1 MSVQGVN
8 NYLLTDD
15 VIAKEGLRLLK
26 NSLVAAK
33 LVNRT
38 YEKTFAKVGDTISIK
53 KPFRTKTANGRTL
66 VKQPMID
73 QTIPLQIDNH
83 KHFGLEITQR
93 DRTLTLTQFSERYLK
108 SGIAQMAND
117 IDKSIFDKMAV
128 QGFFTN
134 AVAGTQIGTK
144 DFLLAKAHQTMVGV
158 PDDSMR
164 RAAMNLMD
172 MAELSDATSKLFNE
186 KIVKESIEKGY
197 MGGFGGYDI
206 FESANISN
214 YKPSAGWSGT
224 PAIKGANQ
232 TGDKLVVDGFGT
244 DEVKLTKGD
253 LFTIEG
259 VYEVNPM
266 TRQSTGRLQV
276 FVVTEDTADI
286 ATGETQI
293 SISPSIND
301 GSLTVTDAEGNTV
314 STSAYQNVTNKPA
327 DNALLTVV
335 GTADNAYRQSF
346 LFHKDAVTLA
356 MVDLEL
362 PQSATVKARVRDE
375 ESGLSMSMTG
385 GYDIVNHTEITRI
398 DCIWGTK
405 VVYPELL
412 YRMLSAKA

>member
-1 MSVQGVN
+1 MSVQGVKN
-8 NYLLTDD
+8 QFLTDD

-38 YEKTFAKVGDTISIK
+38 YESTFAKVGDTISIK
-53 KPFRTKTANGRTL
+53 KPFRTKTADGRTL

-73 QTIPLQIDNH
+73 QTIPLKIDNH
-83 KHFGLEITQR
+83 KHFGLEVNQR
-93 DRTLTLTQFSERYLK
+93 DRTLSLEQFSERYLK

-117 IDKSIFDKMAV
+117 IDKSIFDKMSA

-164 RAAMNLMD
+164 RAAINLMD
-172 MAELSDATSKLFNE
+172 AAELSDATSKLFNE
-186 KIVKESIEKGY
+186 KIVKDSIEKGY
-197 MGGFGGYDI
+197 TGAFAGYDI
-206 FESANISN
+206 FESANIGN
-214 YKPSAGWSGT
+214 YEVSSAWAGT
-224 PAIKGANQ
+224 PAVKGAKQVGNKI
-232 TGDKLVVDGFGT
+232 TVDGFGT
-244 DEVKLTKGD
+244 DGVKVKKGD
-253 LFTIEG
+253 LFSIAG

-266 TRQSTGRLQV
+266 TRQTTGKLQV
-276 FVVTEDTADI
+276 FVVTEDTIDI
-286 ATGETQI
+286 ASGEVEI

-301 GSLTVTDAEGNTV
+301 GSLTVTDNEGNTL
-314 STSAYQNVTNKPA
+314 STSAYQNVTNAPA

-335 GTADNAYRQSF
+335 GTAENAYRQSF

-362 PQSATVKARVRDE
+362 PQSATVKARVRCED
-375 ESGLSMSMTG
+375 SGLSMSMTG
-385 GYDIVNHTEITRI
+385 AYDIVSHSEITRI

-412 YRMLSAKA
+412 YRLISAKA

>member
-1 MSVQGVN
+1 MSLQGVN
-8 NYLLTDD
+8 NAFLTDD

-66 VKQPMID
+66 VKQPMVD
-73 QTIPLQIDNH
+73 QTIPLVIDNH

-108 SGIAQMAND
+108 SGIAQLGND
-117 IDKSIFDKMAV
+117 IDKSIFDKMAA

-134 AVAGTQIGTK
+134 AVAGTQITTK
-144 DFLLAKAHQTMVGV
+144 SFLLAKAHQAMVGV
-158 PDDSMR
+158 PDDGMR

-197 MGGFGGYDI
+197 MGAFGGYDM

-214 YKPSAGWSGT
+214 YKVGTGWTGT
-224 PAIKGANQ
+224 ILIKGANQ
-232 TGDKLVVDGFGT
+232 TGGTLVMDGFGANDT
-244 DEVKLTKGD
+244 ILKKGD
-253 LFTIEG
+253 IFNVAG

-266 TRQSTGRLQV
+266 TRESTGRLQA
-276 FVVTEDTADI
+276 FVVTADVTI
-286 ATGETQI
+286 SGNQASV

-301 GSLTVTDAEGNTV
+301 GSLTTVDAEGTSV
-314 STSAYQNVTNKPA
+314 SLSAYQNVSAKPA
-327 DNALLTVV
+327 DNAAVTVV
-335 GTADNAYRQSF
+335 GTADTAYRQSF

-385 GYDIVNHTEITRI
+385 GYDITNHTEITRI

-412 YRMLSAKA
+412 YRLISDEA

>member
-1 MSVQGVN
+1 MSLQGVN
-8 NYLLTDD
+8 NAFLTDD

-108 SGIAQMAND
+108 SGIAQLAND

-134 AVAGTQIGTK
+134 AIAGTQIGTK
-144 DFLLAKAHQTMVGV
+144 AFLMAKAHQSMVGV
-158 PDDSMR
+158 PDDGMR
-164 RAAMNLMD
+164 RAAMNLID
-172 MAELSDATSKLFNE
+172 LAELSDATSKLFNE
-186 KIVKESIEKGY
+186 KIVKDSIEKGY
-197 MGGFGGYDI
+197 MGAFGGYDI

-214 YKPSAGWSGT
+214 YKPSVGWAGT

-232 TGDKLVVDGFGT
+232 TGSTLVVDGFGT
-244 DEVKLTKGD
+244 DGVKLKKGD
-253 LFTIEG
+253 MFTIAG

-266 TRQSTGRLQV
+266 TRESTGRLQV
-276 FVVTEDTADI
+276 FVITADTANI
-286 ATGETQI
+286 ASGEVSL

-301 GSLTVTDAEGNTV
+301 GSLTTVDAEGNTL
-314 STSAYQNVTNKPA
+314 SLSAYQNVSAKPA

-335 GTADNAYRQSF
+335 GTADTAYRQSF

-405 VVYPELL
+405 VIYPELL
-412 YRMLSAKA
+412 YRLISDEA